1 MNGPAPTRRILVVDD
16 EPAIR
21 RLLCDVFASE
31 GYLVT
36 QAANGRQALQQ
47 LQLVQ
52 PNIVVLDLM
61 MPVMNGLE
69 FAAKCRHI
77 QGCAE
82 LPIIL
87 LSAVHEALHTAT
99 SLSGA
104 GINACLGKPF
114 GIHEILALVEQHAR
128 PTTAHPAKL
137 PLAVRPPEGP
147 IRVLLVLDRPAVAG
161 LAKLT
166 LNHGA
171 YETRNV
177 TSSTDAAAALNSWQ
191 PHLVLLDME
200 LEGATIMQEISVREP
215 GDARLPVIALTP
227 RGDLK
232 SKLTAFEAGVQDIL
246 TLPFAPEEL
255 LARVIA
261 AIRRS
266 YRDPV
271 AITPVVE
278 LGQLE
283 LDILNRT
290 ARTGTSE
297 LRLTSLEQSLLYL
310 LAANAGRVVSR
321 KEINSTLWGAD
332 SVAESGGADRQVRN
346 LRARLLNVSAR
357 HDFVATIPGKGYRF
371 VPSVS
376 SVA

>member
-1 MNGPAPTRRILVVDD
+1 M
-16 EPAIR
+16 
-21 RLLCDVFASE
+21 
-31 GYLVT
+31 
-36 QAANGRQALQQ
+36 
-47 LQLVQ
+47 
-52 PNIVVLDLM
+52 
-61 MPVMNGLE
+61 
-69 FAAKCRHI
+69 
-77 QGCAE
+77 
-82 LPIIL
+82 
-87 LSAVHEALHTAT
+87 
-99 SLSGA
+99 
-104 GINACLGKPF
+104 
-114 GIHEILALVEQHAR
+114 
-128 PTTAHPAKL
+128 
-137 PLAVRPPEGP
+137 
-147 IRVLLVLDRPAVAG
+147 LLVLDRPAVAG

-177 TSSTDAAAALNSWQ
+177 TTSTDAAAALNSWQ

-246 TLPFAPEEL
+246 TLPLLPFGAPTG
-255 LARVIA
+255 I
-261 AIRRS
+261 
-266 YRDPV
+266 V

>member
-61 MPVMNGLE
+61 MPAMNGLE

-177 TSSTDAAAALNSWQ
+177 TTSTDAAAALNSWQ

-246 TLPFAPEEL
+246 TLPLLPFGAPTG
-255 LARVIA
+255 I
-261 AIRRS
+261 
-266 YRDPV
+266 V